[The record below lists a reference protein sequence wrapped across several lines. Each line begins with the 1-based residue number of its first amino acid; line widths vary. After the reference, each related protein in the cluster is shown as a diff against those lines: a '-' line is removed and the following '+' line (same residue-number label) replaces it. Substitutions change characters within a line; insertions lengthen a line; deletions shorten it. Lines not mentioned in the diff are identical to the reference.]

1 MATFTYIVEKLDQLN
16 DVASKLI
23 SLIPK
28 KKIFIFEGNMGS
40 GKTTLIKKTVKVL
53 GVEDACSPTFSI
65 INTYLG
71 FKNQEIFHVDC
82 YRIEHENE
90 AENIGLVEIINEEN
104 ICFIEWPKKI
114 HNLLPNNCVKVNIE
128 VKDNLRKIL
137 IQI

>member
-1 MATFTYIVEKLDQLN
+1 MATFSYIVEKLDQL
-16 DVASKLI
+16 DKVALKLI
-23 SLIPK
+23 SFLPNN
-28 KKIFIFEGNMGS
+28 KIFIFEGDMGS
-40 GKTTLIKKTVKVL
+40 GKTSLIKKIVKEL
-53 GVEDACSPTFSI
+53 GVGNACSPTFSI

-71 FKNQEIFHVDC
+71 THNQEMYHIDC
-82 YRIEHENE
+82 FRIEHENE

-114 HNLLPNNCVKVNIE
+114 HNLLPNNCVKVKIE

>member
-1 MATFTYIVEKLDQLN
+1 MVTFTYTVEKLDQLN
-16 DVASKLI
+16 KVASKLI

-28 KKIFIFEGNMGS
+28 KKIFIFEGDMGS
-40 GKTTLIKKTVKVL
+40 GKTTLIKKTVKEL

-71 FKNQEIFHVDC
+71 LNNQEIFHIDC
-82 YRIEHENE
+82 YRIEQENE

-114 HNLLPNNCVKVNIE
+114 HNLLPNNCVKVNIK

>member
-1 MATFTYIVEKLDQLN
+1 MVTFNYTVEKLDQLN
-16 DVASKLI
+16 EVASKLI

-28 KKIFIFEGNMGS
+28 KKIFIFEGDMGS
-40 GKTTLIKKTVKVL
+40 GKTTLIKKTVKEL

-71 FKNQEIFHVDC
+71 LNNQEIFHIDC
-82 YRIEHENE
+82 YRIEQENE

>member
-1 MATFTYIVEKLDQLN
+1 MVTFNYTVEKLDQLN
-16 DVASKLI
+16 EVASKLI

-28 KKIFIFEGNMGS
+28 KKIFIFEGDMGS
-40 GKTTLIKKTVKVL
+40 GKTTLIKKTVQEL

-71 FKNQEIFHVDC
+71 LNNQEIFHIDC
-82 YRIEHENE
+82 YRIEQENE